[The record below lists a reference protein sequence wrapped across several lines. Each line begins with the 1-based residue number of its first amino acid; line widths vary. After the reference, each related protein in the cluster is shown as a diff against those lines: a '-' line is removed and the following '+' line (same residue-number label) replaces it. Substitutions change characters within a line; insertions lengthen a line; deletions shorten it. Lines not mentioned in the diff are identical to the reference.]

1 MNIGITLIGQM
12 ISFALFVWFTMKFVW
27 PPLMRAMER
36 RQQTIADG
44 LAAAERSKHDLEL
57 AQKKAG
63 ELMREA
69 REQAADVI
77 VEAGKRAG
85 GIMDESK
92 SNARAEGERLLLAAR
107 AEIEL
112 EANRARE
119 HLRTAVAELA
129 VAGATR
135 ILEKEIDRDAHAK
148 LLDSVVAKL

>member
-12 ISFALFVWFTMKFVW
+12 ISFALFVWITMKFIW

-36 RQQTIADG
+36 RRQTIADG
-44 LAAAERSKHDLEL
+44 LAAAERSKLDLQL

-63 ELMREA
+63 ELLHEA

-77 VEAGKRAG
+77 MEAAKRAT
-85 GIMDESK
+85 GIMDEAK
-92 SNARAEGERLLLAAR
+92 SQARAEGERQFLATR
-107 AEIEL
+107 AEIDL

-135 ILEKEIDRDAHAK
+135 ILEKEIDRNAHAK

>member
-1 MNIGITLIGQM
+1 MNMGITLIGQM

-57 AQKKAG
+57 AQKKSG
-63 ELMREA
+63 ELLHEA

-77 VEAGKRAG
+77 VEAGKRAA
-85 GIMDESK
+85 GIMDEAK
-92 SNARAEGERLLLAAR
+92 SQARAENERLLVATR

-112 EANRARE
+112 EVNRARE
-119 HLRTAVAELA
+119 QLRTAVAELA

-135 ILEKEIDRDAHAK
+135 ILEKEIDRNAHKK
-148 LLDSVVAKL
+148 LLDAVVAKL